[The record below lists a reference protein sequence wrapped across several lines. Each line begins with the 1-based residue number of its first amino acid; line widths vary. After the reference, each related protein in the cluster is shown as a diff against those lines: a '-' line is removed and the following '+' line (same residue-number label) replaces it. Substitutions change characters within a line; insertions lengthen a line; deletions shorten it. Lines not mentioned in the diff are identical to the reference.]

1 MALDDNGKEIIP
13 INLTPE
19 QTASVKLFIE
29 VLKNLGDAYIPQIVE
44 YAQGKESRIHLYSMP
59 RDVEAQSVSQSFFGY
74 ETTIEN
80 MWQLSRGVAT
90 TIQNDKMARNGW
102 ADVVLGTEAVLENQ
116 PEGQALLA
124 VLDEFHHVCKGLPG
138 KEGTKQEHIQLYS
151 YLLDAIRSGAL
162 IIPGVSAEMIEE
174 HLKKAVKERS
184 IESTPVDPSKGL
196 TSEPRPTKE

>member
-29 VLKNLGDAYIPQIVE
+29 VLKNLGDACITQIVE

-59 RDVEAQSVSQSFFGY
+59 RDVETQSVTQSFFGY
-74 ETTIEN
+74 ATTIE
-80 MWQLSRGVAT
+80 
-90 TIQNDKMARNGW
+90 TIWGETYSSAVTVQNEKMARNGW

-124 VLDEFHHVCKGLPG
+124 VLDELHHVYIGMPG

-162 IIPGVSAEMIEE
+162 VIPGLSAELIERK
-174 HLKKAVKERS
+174 LKEEIREGYP
-184 IESTPVDPSKGL
+184 ESMPADPSKEP
-196 TSEPRPTKE
+196 TSQPRPSNE